1 MLVPMMNVKL
11 IVVATTLQRIA
22 MITTNVLLMD
32 VITILDVPINKF
44 PVTIKMNALR
54 MVVMLPLDVLM
65 NGLSV
70 MIKMLVQLIDVV
82 LSKVV
87 YSIK

>member
-1 MLVPMMNVKL
+1 
-11 IVVATTLQRIA
+11 
-22 MITTNVLLMD
+22 MD
-32 VITILDVPINKF
+32 VITILDAPINKF
-44 PVTIKMNALR
+44 LATIKMNVQR
-54 MVVMLPLDVLM
+54 MLVMLPLDVLM
-65 NGLSV
+65 NGLYV